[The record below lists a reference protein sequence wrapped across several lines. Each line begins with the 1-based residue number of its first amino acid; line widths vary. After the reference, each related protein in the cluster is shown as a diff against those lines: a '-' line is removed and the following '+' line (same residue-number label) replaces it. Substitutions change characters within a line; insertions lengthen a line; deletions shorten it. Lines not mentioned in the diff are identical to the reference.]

1 MQVFEII
8 QKRRSIRK
16 YKNIIIPEED
26 IEKLIDA
33 ARLAP
38 SAANGQNWKFVII
51 SDQKIKNTLV
61 PVCGNQEWV
70 GTCSHVIVGI
80 VDPNFN
86 KWYQVDI
93 AIALEHITL
102 EATEL
107 GLGTCYIGRFTEE
120 EIKRILKIPQDKK
133 IIALLTIGYAN
144 EKPES
149 RPRKKMREIMS
160 YNQYE

>member
-1 MQVFEII
+1 MGVLEII
-8 QKRRSIRK
+8 EKRRSIRK

-26 IEKLIDA
+26 IEKLMEA

-38 SAANGQNWKFVII
+38 SAANGQNWKFVIVN
-51 SDQKIKNTLV
+51 DQKIKKQLV

-70 GTCSHVIVGI
+70 ETCSHVIAGI
-80 VDPNFN
+80 ADPNLN

-93 AIALEHITL
+93 SIALEHIVL

-120 EIKRILKIPQDKK
+120 MVKRVLKISQDKTL
-133 IIALLTIGYAN
+133 IALLTVGYAD
-144 EKPES
+144 EKPDP
-149 RPRKKMREIMS
+149 RPRKKLKEIMS